1 MGPERTL
8 HDYGVHWRQQE
19 CWPSDPKEAAEYL
32 RVPIKSLYNR
42 VQRREIS
49 HIKLGRLLRFKKS
62 ELDRVLKVMAVMAL
76 DNWDPPSGKV
86 S

>member
-1 MGPERTL
+1 MTTEFT
-8 HDYGVHWRQQE
+8 GVNR
-19 CWPSDPKEAAEYL
+19 SADLLTPKEAAEYL

-62 ELDRVLKVMAVMAL
+62 ELDRVLKVMAVMTL
-76 DNWDPPSGKV
+76 DNWGPSSEKV

>member
-1 MGPERTL
+1 MTTEFT
-8 HDYGVHWRQQE
+8 GVNR
-19 CWPSDPKEAAEYL
+19 SAGLLTPKEAAEYL

-76 DNWDPPSGKV
+76 DDWNPPSGKV

>member
-1 MGPERTL
+1 MTMEFSSINRSATL
-8 HDYGVHWRQQE
+8 LT
-19 CWPSDPKEAAEYL
+19 PKEAAEYL

-42 VQRREIS
+42 VQRKEIS

-62 ELDRVLKVMAVMAL
+62 ELDRVLKVTSAL
-76 DNWDPPSGKV
+76 ELDDCDPTSGKA